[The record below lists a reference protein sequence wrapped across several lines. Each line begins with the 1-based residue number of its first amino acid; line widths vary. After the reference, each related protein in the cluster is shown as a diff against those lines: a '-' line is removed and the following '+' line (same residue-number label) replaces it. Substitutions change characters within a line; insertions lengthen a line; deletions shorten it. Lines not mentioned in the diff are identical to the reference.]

1 MNLINNSRMAS
12 LLIFAGV
19 IPFIVLTAITA
30 YDVEYPYF
38 ESKVALKSYALAI
51 GSFVCGS
58 HWGIYLIKSSPIN
71 LLITSNICTLTLWV
85 AFLYLENYG
94 LFFSIIFSL
103 LLLIDFFL
111 YKSSIISIG
120 YFSKRKIITLIV
132 VLCLVFNFVFN

>member
-1 MNLINNSRMAS
+1 MAS

-132 VLCLVFNFVFN
+132 VLCLVFNFIFN